1 VRVVVAED
9 GGLFRAALT
18 RLLIE
23 AGFEVPAA
31 VGDAEALWAAVDAG
45 RDGEAAAGE
54 GVDVAIVDIRMPP
67 TFTDEGLRV
76 AERIRAS
83 GLRTGVLVLTQSADV
98 GHAVRLLAD
107 ARGGIGYLLKDRVA
121 DLDELVDAVRR
132 VAAGGTVVDPTVV
145 ATLVSRARAR
155 ERVEVLTP
163 REREV
168 LSLMAEGRSNLG
180 IAERLV
186 VTEKTVETHVAS
198 ILGKLGLEAEPDDHR
213 RVLAV
218 LAYLRAGPATP

>member
-9 GGLFRAALT
+9 GGLLRAALV
-18 RLLIE
+18 RLLNE
-23 AGFEVPAA
+23 GGFEVTAA
-31 VGDAEALWAAVDAG
+31 VGDAESLWEAVDPVVGAETG
-45 RDGEAAAGE
+45 RPD
-54 GVDVAIVDIRMPP
+54 VDVAIVDIRMPP

-76 AERIRAS
+76 AERIRGS
-83 GLRTGVLVLTQSADV
+83 GLRTGVLVLTQSPDA

-121 DLDELVDAVRR
+121 DLDELADAVRR

-145 ATLVSRARAR
+145 AALVGRARAR
-155 ERVEVLTP
+155 ERIEALTP

-168 LSLMAEGRSNLG
+168 LALMAEGRSNLG

-198 ILGKLGLEAEPDDHR
+198 ILGKLGLQAEPDDHR

-218 LAYLRAGPATP
+218 LAYLRAS